1 MPADN
6 ITRLAERCRQR
17 REGWLGSA
25 QCDSRSEP
33 RDEAARKL
41 KIERKTAYVAIQWG
55 EIPSIRIG
63 RRILVPAVA
72 FNRLLDEGSPQ
83 LPEKR

>member
-1 MPADN
+1 M
-6 ITRLAERCRQR
+6 ERDRVY
-17 REGWLGSA
+17 SV
-25 QCDSRSEP
+25 
-33 RDEAARKL
+33 DEAARKL
-41 KIERKTAYVAIQWG
+41 KIERKTAYVAIQRG

>member
-1 MPADN
+1 M
-6 ITRLAERCRQR
+6 ERDRVY
-17 REGWLGSA
+17 SV
-25 QCDSRSEP
+25 
-33 RDEAARKL
+33 DEAARKL
-41 KIERKTAYVAIQWG
+41 KIERKTAYVAIQRG

-63 RRILVPAVA
+63 RRILVPAAA